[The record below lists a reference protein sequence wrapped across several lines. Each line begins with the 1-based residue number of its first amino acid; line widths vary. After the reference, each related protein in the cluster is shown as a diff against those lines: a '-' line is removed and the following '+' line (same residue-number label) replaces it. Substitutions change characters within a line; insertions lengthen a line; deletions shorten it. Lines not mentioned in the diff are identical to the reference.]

1 MKKKITKKTSY
12 QLTIEVKQQATD
24 VFNFFCNLENH
35 VHLHPLLTKVTIE
48 KVFYNEKGQ
57 EVTVF
62 EIQERI
68 KILGFISIPNTY
80 IAHRILLKE
89 PNSCI
94 FEVKSFPNICLSSS
108 YVFIDNGPNSTQVEE
123 QVSIEAPFGL
133 SGFVTK
139 TARNAHQ
146 VLLEQLK
153 QHLR

>member
-48 KVFYNEKGQ
+48 KVFYNDKGQ

-68 KILGFISIPNTY
+68 RILGFISIPNTY

-89 PNSCI
+89 QNSCI

-133 SGFVTK
+133 SSFVTK
-139 TARNAHQ
+139 TARNAHY

-153 QHLR
+153 QHLE

>member
-48 KVFYNEKGQ
+48 KVFYNDKGQ

-68 KILGFISIPNTY
+68 RILGFISIPNTY

-89 PNSCI
+89 QNSCI

-133 SGFVTK
+133 SSFVTK
-139 TARNAHQ
+139 TARNAHH

-153 QHLR
+153 QHLE